1 MNAKAEAI
9 MAPGITVRAGML
21 AAAGRDCDKALQ
33 KLIGSVIAR
42 GPLYQAE
49 PIGAVPIARPGKP
62 PSSSMARPLRDRH
75 RIRSSSKQGQ
85 S

>member
-21 AAAGRDCDKALQ
+21 TAAGRDCDKALQ

-42 GPLYQAE
+42 GLYQAE

-75 RIRSSSKQGQ
+75 RIRSSGKQGR